1 MLYLKSLFNTK
12 SLPDWFVTINILDL
26 TLAIVCWPFVLF
38 MTMVAFT
45 DHHGTG
51 KPLTGISKIFDMIVF
66 FVIISYPIYI
76 VSMTIINYRLYHRHR
91 TISIVLSLLPLIIA
105 TIIGIFYLYTSS

>member
-26 TLAIVCWPFVLF
+26 TLAIVCWPFVFF

-76 VSMTIINYRLYHRHR
+76 VSMTIINYRLYHISFRLFAPKYSFGLAAATV
-91 TISIVLSLLPLIIA
+91 TILKNW
-105 TIIGIFYLYTSS
+105 FD